1 MPTTKPKIAV
11 LIGSLRRNSFS
22 QQLANA
28 VAAATPGLAFEMIE
42 IGHLSFYNQDL
53 ETATPPEPWVHFRNA
68 IRSADA
74 VLFVTPE
81 YNRSYPAVLKNAID
95 IGSRPFGK
103 SVFDGKPAAVISQS
117 PGALGAVNANIAL
130 RQVLVSQNM
139 LTLAKPE
146 FYLGNTRTIFD
157 ADTGAVTQESAGKF
171 IAAFGAAFTAW
182 IARVGVAQHPALAPA
197 H

>member
-1 MPTTKPKIAV
+1 MTVAKQKVAV
-11 LIGSLRRNSFS
+11 LIGSLRNHSFS

-28 VAAATPGLAFEMIE
+28 VAAATPGLAFDMVQ
-42 IGHLSFYNQDL
+42 IGHLSFYNQDH
-53 ETATPPEPWVHFRNA
+53 ETATPPESWVEFRDT
-68 IRSADA
+68 IRAADA

-146 FYLGNTRTIFD
+146 FYLGNTRKIFD
-157 ADTGAVTQESAGKF
+157 AETGAVTEESAGKF
-171 IAAFGAAFTAW
+171 IAAFGAAFSAW
-182 IARVGVAQHPALAPA
+182 IARVGAPHASLAPA